1 MGEPLIEMHGNKG
14 SIDDDPAAAMRYTE
28 AKLSKISSLMLQD
41 LDKNT
46 VSFAPNFDDTEK
58 EPTVLPAYIP
68 NLLLN
73 GAKGIA
79 SGFATEI
86 PPHNLG
92 ELLDAIV
99 AKIKNPEI
107 S

>member
-1 MGEPLIEMHGNKG
+1 MNMPLVEMHGNKG

-28 AKLSKISSLMLQD
+28 VRLDRISNLLLNELS
-41 LDKNT
+41 KNT
-46 VSFAPNFDDTEK
+46 VNFVPNFDDTET
-58 EPTVLPAYIP
+58 EPLVLPAYFP
-68 NLLLN
+68 NLLVN
-73 GAKGIA
+73 GARGIA

-92 ELLDAIV
+92 ELLDALV
-99 AKIKNPEI
+99 AKIKNPEL

>member
-1 MGEPLIEMHGNKG
+1 MPLVEMHGNKG

-28 AKLSKISSLMLQD
+28 VRLEKITSLL
-41 LDKNT
+41 LGELNKNT
-46 VSFAPNFDDTEK
+46 VNFAPNFDDTEK
-58 EPTVLPAYIP
+58 EPVVLPAYIP

-73 GAKGIA
+73 GSRGIA

-92 ELLDAIV
+92 ELLDAVI
-99 AKIKNPEI
+99 AKIKNPEL